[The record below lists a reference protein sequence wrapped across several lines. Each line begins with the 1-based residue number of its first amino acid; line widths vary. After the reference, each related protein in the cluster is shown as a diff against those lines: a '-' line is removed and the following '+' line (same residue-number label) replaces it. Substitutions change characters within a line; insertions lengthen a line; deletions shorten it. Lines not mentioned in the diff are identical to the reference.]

1 MDAVL
6 FYVYQD
12 GRLRRCGITGD
23 ALRLL
28 AAEFDGASLT
38 DTPQSIFQ
46 RHRAWIGALALLEL
60 RERGG
65 SKTLLLTEA
74 QVQFQLACE
83 ATPDLPDVLCI

>member
-1 MDAVL
+1 MDSVF
-6 FYVYQD
+6 FYVHHD
-12 GRLRRCGITGD
+12 GRLRRCGIMGD

-28 AAEFDGASLT
+28 AAEIDGASLPE
-38 DTPQSIFQ
+38 TPRSIFH

-65 SKTLLLTEA
+65 SQTLLLTEA
-74 QVQFQLACE
+74 QVLFQLACE